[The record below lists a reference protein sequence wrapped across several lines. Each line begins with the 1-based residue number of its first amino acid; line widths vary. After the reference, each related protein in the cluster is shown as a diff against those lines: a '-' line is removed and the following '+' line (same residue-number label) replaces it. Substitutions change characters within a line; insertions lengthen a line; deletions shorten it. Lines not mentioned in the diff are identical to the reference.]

1 MSFSLEL
8 SISLISGGISLFLII
23 FALIKFDSSL
33 ELISSITSF
42 GIQKLLSDSLTN
54 IKFFVL
60 PCA

>member
-42 GIQKLLSDSLTN
+42 GIQKLLLDSLTN
-54 IKFFVL
+54 MKFFVL

>member
-23 FALIKFDSSL
+23 FALIKLDSSL

-42 GIQKLLSDSLTN
+42 GIQKLLLDSLTN
-54 IKFFVL
+54 MKFFVL